1 MKEGG
6 GADLRNVQIEF
17 QVTEQP
23 LYLLV
28 TQTSDC
34 NSILKGNE
42 TWSRGSI
49 TGYLLQP
56 FPAVLPELLM
66 SVTFAKMHKALI
78 SAQLTFTSWNPPV
91 EPNHNRGMLWN
102 ENTQT
107 YIL

>member
-6 GADLRNVQIEF
+6 GADLSNVQIEF

-28 TQTSDC
+28 TQPVIVTVF
-34 NSILKGNE
+34 LKE

-91 EPNHNRGMLWN
+91 EPNHNRGVLWN